1 MFLINRAFADSYMP
15 PAATEIAERLDGLYG
30 FLVISSLIAS
40 VLVIFGFIY
49 FAWAY
54 KRRSENDKTAYIT
67 HNNTLEFAWSFI
79 PFVIFMVVFGWGWWI
94 YKDMRTFSK
103 DSLEIHVVGQK
114 WNWNFMYKN
123 GKETVEE
130 MVVPV
135 NTPVKVIITSKDVLH
150 SFYVPAFR
158 VKQDAVPGRYTAA
171 GFTATKKGTFQ
182 VFCTE
187 YCGDA
192 HSAMLAKVRVV
203 SVEEYEEWLKKGD
216 PYEGMSL
223 AEVGQK
229 IYAQR
234 CIACH
239 NTSGEKKVG
248 PGFQGLWMAKRQ
260 FAKGESVVA
269 DANYIRES
277 IYNPQAKIVAGYEN
291 AYMTA
296 FAGQL
301 DDREVTGIIEF
312 LKTLK

>member
-1 MFLINRAFADSYMP
+1 MFLMNRAYADSYMP
-15 PAATEIAERLDGLYG
+15 PAATEIAERLDSLYG

-49 FAWAY
+49 FSIIY

-67 HNNTLEFAWSFI
+67 HNNVLEFTWSFI
-79 PFVIFMVVFGWGWWI
+79 PFLIFMLVFGWGWYI
-94 YKDMRTFSK
+94 YKDMRTFPK
-103 DSLEIHVVGQK
+103 DSIEIHVVGQK

-135 NTPVKVIITSKDVLH
+135 NQPVKLIITSKDVLH

-158 VKQDAVPGRYTAA
+158 VKQDAVPGRYTAL
-171 GFTATKKGTFQ
+171 GFTSTKKGTFQ

-192 HSAMLAKVRVV
+192 HSSMLSKVRVV
-203 SVEEYEEWLKKGD
+203 SMEDYEEWLKKGD

-229 IYAQR
+229 IYSQR

-239 NTSGEKKVG
+239 NTSGQKKVG
-248 PGFQGLWMAKRQ
+248 PGFQGIWMAKRE
-260 FAKGESVVA
+260 FATGEKGVA

-277 IYNPQAKIVAGYEN
+277 IYNPQAKVVAGYEN
-291 AYMTA
+291 AVMTA
-296 FAGQL
+296 
-301 DDREVTGIIEF
+301 
-312 LKTLK
+312 